1 MIESMAVRCAVVAV
15 VGLIAGYVILRVMEG
30 LWVSK
35 PRRPLKEKSAQQKAQ
50 KQKRARRAAQMIDA
64 PESRWKRPGSPVQ
77 QRADVLIFGEGQP
90 RHVRIDNTPHVI
102 IPHETVGPAPGH
114 ASYQRNL
121 PAVKIKPVDA
131 SELPASAEPKPDIK
145 PNKINK
151 SNHTMPLKRIP

>member
-1 MIESMAVRCAVVAV
+1 MIESMAVRCAVVGVAALV
-15 VGLIAGYVILRVMEG
+15 IGYVILRVIEG

-50 KQKRARRAAQMIDA
+50 EQKRARRAAQHMIEA
-64 PESRWKRPGSPVQ
+64 PESRWKRPGSPSQSQ
-77 QRADVLIFGEGQP
+77 QSSMPIFGEGKP
-90 RHVRIDNTPHVI
+90 RHVRIDDTPHVI
-102 IPHETVGPAPGH
+102 IPHETVEPQRGH

-121 PAVKIKPVDA
+121 PAVKIKPVDVTPEQTSA
-131 SELPASAEPKPDIK
+131 SK